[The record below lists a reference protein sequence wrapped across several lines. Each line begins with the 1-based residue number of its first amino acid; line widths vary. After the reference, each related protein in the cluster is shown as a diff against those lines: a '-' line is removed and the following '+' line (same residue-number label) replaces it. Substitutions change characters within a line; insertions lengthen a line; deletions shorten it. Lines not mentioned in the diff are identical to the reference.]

1 MSRPLTRESNREKH
15 PGLVVAA
22 SSRRS
27 SSEVAAALKK
37 KTDDQEKKKAAHAE
51 AVNKVSVLEARL
63 VEQDHTYAAAVA
75 RPCPKAAG
83 HAEGKSPLFPLS
95 NMGTDDPKT
104 LLDARKYLTQ
114 QLFDRRD
121 QKNTPR

>member
-37 KTDDQEKKKAAHAE
+37 KTDEQEKKKAAHGE

-63 VEQDHTYAAAVA
+63 VEQDHSYAAAVA
-75 RPCPKAAG
+75 RPRPKAASRADG
-83 HAEGKSPLFPLS
+83 ELLVFPLS
-95 NMGTDDPKT
+95 NMVTDNPKT
-104 LLDARKYLTQ
+104 LPDARKYLTQ
-114 QLFDRRD
+114 QLFDLRD